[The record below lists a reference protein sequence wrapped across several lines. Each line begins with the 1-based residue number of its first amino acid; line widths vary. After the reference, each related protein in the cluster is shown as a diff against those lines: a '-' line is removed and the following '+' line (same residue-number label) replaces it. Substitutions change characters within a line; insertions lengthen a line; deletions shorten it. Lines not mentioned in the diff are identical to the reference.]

1 MNHRF
6 KLHLEQIILKVE
18 RTVLKAHIF
27 LLIVALI
34 YGANYSIA
42 KLVLNDGYI
51 APNGF
56 ILIRA
61 GLGFVLFFLFHHFF
75 IQERVERKDI
85 PLIALC
91 GLFGVAI
98 NQLCFFNGLKL
109 TSSVH
114 ASLIMLTAPML
125 VLIASSILLK
135 EKITLIRIVGLII
148 GASGAALLILNRSSS
163 SAGEA
168 SIGGDLLILVNASSY
183 AIYLVI
189 VKRLMKK
196 YNPLTIVKWVFFF
209 GFLYVIPFGYKE
221 FIQIQVQT
229 FTTQIWLA
237 VAFVIIGT
245 TFLAYLLNA
254 KALTLVNPTVVSAYI
269 YLQPLVATI
278 IAILFSAYRLEGTTI
293 LSAILIS
300 IGLYL
305 SAFFNYQKK

>member
-1 MNHRF
+1 M
-6 KLHLEQIILKVE
+6 KVE

-42 KLVLNDGYI
+42 KLVLNDEYI

-56 ILIRA
+56 ILLRA
-61 GLGFVLFFLFHHFF
+61 GFGFVLFFLFHRFF
-75 IQERVERKDI
+75 VRERVERKDI
-85 PLIALC
+85 PLIAIC

-135 EKITLIRIVGLII
+135 EKITGIRIIGLII
-148 GASGAALLILNRSSS
+148 GATGAALLILNRSST

-168 SIGGDLLILVNASSY
+168 SIAGDLLILVNASSY

-209 GFLYVIPFGYKE
+209 GFLYVIPFGFNE

-229 FTTQIWLA
+229 FTAQIWLA
-237 VAFVIIGT
+237 VGFVIFGT

-293 LSAILIS
+293 LSAFLIS

-305 SAFFNYQKK
+305 SAFFSYQKK